1 MKLVIL
7 DYITGKVNVYNNIN
21 EKPKAEKIMND
32 YNKDNI
38 KYMMVNDNEFEVV
51 YHD

>member
-7 DYITGKVNVYNNIN
+7 DYITGKVNVYNDVNK
-21 EKPKAEKIMND
+21 ESSARKIMSD

-38 KYMMVNDNEFEVV
+38 KYMVVNDEEFEVI
-51 YHD
+51 HHN